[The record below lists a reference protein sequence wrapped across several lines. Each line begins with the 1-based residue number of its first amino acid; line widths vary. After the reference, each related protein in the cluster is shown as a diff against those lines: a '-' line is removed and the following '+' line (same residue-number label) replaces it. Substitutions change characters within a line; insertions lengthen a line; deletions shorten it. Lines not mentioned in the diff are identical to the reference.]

1 MLFIGDGIT
10 INEKEAARYYKIA
23 TDDGNEEAI
32 LSYALMLK
40 SGLEHQ
46 LAKLKVV
53 VIYKWSI
60 IKIVP
65 KWILN
70 LLYDIS
76 N

>member
-53 VIYKWSI
+53 VIYK
-60 IKIVP
+60 
-65 KWILN
+65 
-70 LLYDIS
+70 
-76 N
+76 